1 MAKDEA
7 GRQNQGTLS
16 EGETTGSFRAQLQ
29 ELGTLGAFARV
40 SLGILL
46 GLD

>member
-7 GRQNQGTLS
+7 ASQNPRALS
-16 EGETTGSFRAQLQ
+16 EGETTGSFRAQLL

-46 GLD
+46 GLG

>member
-7 GRQNQGTLS
+7 ARQSQGTWS
-16 EGETTGSFRAQLQ
+16 EGETTGSSQAQLQ

-40 SLGILL
+40 SLGILI